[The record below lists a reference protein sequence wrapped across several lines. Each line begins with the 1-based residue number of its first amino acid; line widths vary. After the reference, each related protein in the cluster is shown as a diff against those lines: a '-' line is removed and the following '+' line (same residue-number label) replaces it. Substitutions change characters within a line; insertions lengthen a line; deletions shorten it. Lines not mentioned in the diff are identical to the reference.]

1 MSSAELTSNS
11 VTVRVP
17 TRERVDRSCRR
28 PAPTR
33 KGVGEGVDDAGVVR
47 VERFCDQVGGAEPRL
62 GAARRALAHAPRVP
76 VFPTSDTGRTP
87 RAARRQDVAH
97 EPRWC
102 WLSNGGR
109 TVAIPRETCAV
120 TTTQHDLP
128 PYHDLIYPTIA
139 AVAKL
144 GGSAQAREIT
154 DAVLDL
160 VGFTDEQV
168 AITYE
173 NRPKSILIDRID
185 WARSYAKLA
194 GLLDRPARGLYVM
207 SSFGKEILALP
218 EDVARER
225 VLELNRDVRA
235 ARIRERSVAG
245 DESPPD
251 DEEVTEDTTWRDH
264 LLSRLHALSPDAFE
278 EFVLYVLRAYGL
290 ELTRVGGTGDEGID
304 GIGLAPISAVLS
316 SRVAVQAKR
325 YDPTSTVGRETVAL
339 FQRDASA
346 AGTERAVLVTLGR
359 FSEPA
364 RKAGTAA
371 TPTVDLVDGDR
382 LCDLVR
388 EKEIGLRIVP
398 QVDDEWFG
406 RFEG

>member
-1 MSSAELTSNS
+1 M
-11 VTVRVP
+11 
-17 TRERVDRSCRR
+17 
-28 PAPTR
+28 
-33 KGVGEGVDDAGVVR
+33 
-47 VERFCDQVGGAEPRL
+47 
-62 GAARRALAHAPRVP
+62 
-76 VFPTSDTGRTP
+76 
-87 RAARRQDVAH
+87 
-97 EPRWC
+97 
-102 WLSNGGR
+102 
-109 TVAIPRETCAV
+109 

-139 AVAKL
+139 AVARL

-251 DEEVTEDTTWRDH
+251 DEEVAEDSTWRDH

-278 EFVLYVLRAYGL
+278 EFVLYVG
-290 ELTRVGGTGDEGID
+290 EFKG
-304 GIGLAPISAVLS
+304 
-316 SRVAVQAKR
+316 
-325 YDPTSTVGRETVAL
+325 
-339 FQRDASA
+339 
-346 AGTERAVLVTLGR
+346 
-359 FSEPA
+359 
-364 RKAGTAA
+364 
-371 TPTVDLVDGDR
+371 
-382 LCDLVR
+382 
-388 EKEIGLRIVP
+388 
-398 QVDDEWFG
+398 
-406 RFEG
+406 